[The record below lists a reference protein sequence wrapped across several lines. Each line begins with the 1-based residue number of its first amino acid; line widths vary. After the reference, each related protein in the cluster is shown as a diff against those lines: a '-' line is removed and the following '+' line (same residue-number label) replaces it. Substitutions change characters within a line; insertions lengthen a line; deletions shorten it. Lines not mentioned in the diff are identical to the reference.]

1 MINCIILRYSAL
13 LLLFISITVINVSG
27 EGISDDYDT
36 LAGPLP
42 PLVKAHKKPYIVVT
56 NIEVPPQKTVTIEPG
71 VVFLFKNFSGL
82 HVRGR
87 LIARATVDY
96 PIIFT
101 SEFDQSCNSESKRD
115 ANPFDWDGVY
125 MTNDALGSLL
135 AHCEIRYSVYGLI
148 SDTKLIRLDPVTF
161 KDNGKGVIV
170 IENEEIPVGSEPFR
184 HVLDQNDPDL
194 LKNSIQFVRDPLQS
208 KRTAL
213 RVGSFITV
221 LGGIGVSAVFGY
233 YRYQSY
239 EELKGLSSED
249 FSNTHRDNGSSLW
262 KNAKKEWIKN
272 MIISDG
278 GLLITA
284 LGVYGIRV
292 SFTF

>member
-1 MINCIILRYSAL
+1 MINCSILKRIAF
-13 LLLFISITVINVSG
+13 LLLFISITGMTASG
-27 EGISDDYDT
+27 QNIADSQDT

-42 PLVKAHKKPYIVVT
+42 SLVKARKKPYIVVT

-101 SEFDQSCNSESKRD
+101 SEFDQSCNKGSGRD
-115 ANPFDWDGVY
+115 ANPFDWDGIY
-125 MTNDALGSLL
+125 MTNDALGTQM

-161 KDNGKGVIV
+161 KDNGKSVIV
-170 IENEEIPVGSEPFR
+170 IENQEIPVANEPYR

-194 LKNSIQFVRDPLQS
+194 LKNAVQFVRDPLQS

-213 RVGSFITV
+213 RVGSFITI
-221 LGGIGVSAVFGY
+221 LGGIGVTAVFGY

-239 EELKGLSSED
+239 KELDDLSSDD
-249 FSNTHRDNGSSLW
+249 FINTNRDNGNALW
-262 KNAKKEWIKN
+262 NNAKKEWIRN
-272 MIISDG
+272 MIISDS
-278 GLLITA
+278 GLLLTA
-284 LGVYGIRV
+284 LGIYGVRV